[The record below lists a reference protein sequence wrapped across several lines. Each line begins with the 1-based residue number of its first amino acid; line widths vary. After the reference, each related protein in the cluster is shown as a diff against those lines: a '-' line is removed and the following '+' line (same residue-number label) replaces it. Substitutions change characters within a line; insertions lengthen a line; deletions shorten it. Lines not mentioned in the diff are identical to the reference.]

1 MTMKI
6 EPKRAEFRISESGDL
21 FIDGEKATPD
31 QTAAF
36 DARFPGRRV
45 KQETLPAI
53 VAEMLPAAISNK
65 APQLLRYGI
74 LVLLVAGAGFAAYRF
89 LLH

>member
-45 KQETLPAI
+45 KPQTLPAV
-53 VAEMLPAAISNK
+53 VAQMLPAVVSNK
-65 APQLLRYGI
+65 APQLVWVVALLM
-74 LVLLVAGAGFAAYRF
+74 LVGAGFAAYRF